1 MPQLFRSLCLLGLLS
16 VVLPAAAEAE
26 EELAKDKVTKAI
38 EEPASAS
45 ATPGF
50 SYVLGLRAAYQPEFM
65 GARDYRTSARPI
77 ISLQWGKWRLSSSGA
92 SAVMGFGREV
102 QGSGASTDLLS
113 RDRIKVSLSLR
124 FDSGRDSKDSP
135 RLAGLPDVR
144 KTLRAQ
150 LSTRYNLT
158 DDLNV
163 GLSWSADLLGRG
175 GGSVA
180 GLGLGYRIY
189 RDTQTEWTAGGGVG
203 WGSRRYQQ
211 AYFGV
216 APEVA
221 PQTLYAAYQPGSGL
235 RDAYLGLG
243 WTYAITHHWIAFSS
257 ASVGR
262 LLGPSADSP
271 LVERRSAG
279 QVAIGLAYRSR

>member
-1 MPQLFRSLCLLGLLS
+1 MPLLLRSLCLAALSLLAIH
-16 VVLPAAAEAE
+16 AAQAADQA
-26 EELAKDKVTKAI
+26 AKDQSHEDAGNGKSS
-38 EEPASAS
+38 E
-45 ATPGF
+45 GF
-50 SYVLGLRAAYQPEFM
+50 NYVLGLRAAYQPEFM
-65 GARDYRTSARPI
+65 GARDYKSSARPI
-77 ISLQWGKWRLSSSGA
+77 ISLQWGKFRLSSSGA

-113 RDRIKVSLSLR
+113 LDRIKLSLSLR
-124 FDSGRDSKDSP
+124 FDGGRNSNDSP

-144 KTLRAQ
+144 RTLRAQ
-150 LSTRYNLT
+150 LSSRYSLS
-158 DDLNV
+158 DDLSL
-163 GLSWSADLLGRG
+163 GATWSSDLLGRG

-180 GLGLGYRIY
+180 GLGLGYRLY
-189 RDTQTEWTAGGGVG
+189 RDGKTEWTTGGGIG
-203 WGSRRYQQ
+203 WGSQRYQQ

-221 PQTLYAAYQPGSGL
+221 PRTLYSAYQPGSGL
-235 RDAYLGLG
+235 RDAFVGLG

-262 LLGPSADSP
+262 LIGPSADSP

-279 QVAIGLAYRSR
+279 QIAFGLAYRSR

>member
-1 MPQLFRSLCLLGLLS
+1 MPKFPSRLRLAVLLS
-16 VVLPAAAEAE
+16 VAFPAAVQAG
-26 EELAKDKVTKAI
+26 
-38 EEPASAS
+38 EEPPKGKGAEDAVSSSSAD
-45 ATPGF
+45 GF
-50 SYVLGLRAAYQPEFM
+50 RYVLGLRAAYQPEFM
-65 GARDYRTSARPI
+65 GARDYKASARPI
-77 ISLQWGKWRLSSSGA
+77 LSLQWGKFRLSSSGA

-124 FDSGRDSKDSP
+124 FDGGRSSDDSP

-150 LSTRYNLT
+150 LSTRYSLA
-158 DDLNV
+158 DDLSL
-163 GLSWSADLLGRG
+163 GLTWSADVLGHG

-189 RDTQTEWTAGGGVG
+189 RDAKTEWTTGGGVS

-221 PQTLYAAYQPGSGL
+221 PNTIYAAYQPGSGL

-279 QVAIGLAYRSR
+279 QVAFGLAYRSR

>member
-1 MPQLFRSLCLLGLLS
+1 MPQIFRSLTLLGLLS
-16 VVLPAAAEAE
+16 VALPVAAQTQEPAKAKEAE
-26 EELAKDKVTKAI
+26 TSDST
-38 EEPASAS
+38 PAGQ
-45 ATPGF
+45 GF

-65 GARDYRTSARPI
+65 GARDYKASARPI
-77 ISLQWGKWRLSSSGA
+77 ISLQWGKFRLSSSGA

-124 FDSGRDSKDSP
+124 FDSGRDSGDSP

-163 GLSWSADLLGRG
+163 GMTWSADLLGRG

-180 GLGLGYRIY
+180 GLGMGYRLY
-189 RDTQTEWTAGGGVG
+189 RDGRSEWTTGGGVG
-203 WGSRRYQQ
+203 WGSKRYQQ

-221 PQTLYAAYQPGSGL
+221 PQTIYSAYEPGSGL
-235 RDAYLGLG
+235 RDAFLGVG

-279 QVAIGLAYRSR
+279 QVAFGLAYRSR